1 MILRNLIFYLKRRL
15 FPVESLETAQLILA
29 ELIERGNPL
38 MIARFGAVEIKALL
52 YERSPL
58 LFSFLKGYTY
68 NHMENNAGFFP
79 VNKTMLARYAE
90 IMNSAIAE
98 LDVLAS
104 WRPEEWFYK
113 HELKGCRKIPLGA
126 LGPIFSKASWS
137 QVLKGKKVL
146 VIHPFA
152 KSIKRQ
158 YEFHRDKIFGEYSDF
173 ILPEFASLQV
183 ITAVQS
189 IAGNTEGYETW
200 FDALKQMES
209 EIDKADFDVA
219 LIGCGA
225 YGFPLA
231 AYCKSIGKQGIHIG
245 GSLQLYF
252 GIKGKRWD
260 RFGFYNEFWVSPDD
274 SERPANLSKVEDGCY
289 W

>member
-1 MILRNLIFYLKRRL
+1 MVLRNLIFYLKRRL

-29 ELIERGNPL
+29 DLIERGNPL

-137 QVLKGKKVL
+137 QALKGKKVL

-183 ITAVQS
+183 IPAVQT

-200 FDALKQMES
+200 CDALKQMES
-209 EIDKADFDVA
+209 EIDKADLTWHLSGVA
-219 LIGCGA
+219 LMVFLWQHIANRSVNKA
-225 YGFPLA
+225 YI
-231 AYCKSIGKQGIHIG
+231 SVD
-245 GSLQLYF
+245 LYSC
-252 GIKGKRWD
+252 IL
-260 RFGFYNEFWVSPDD
+260 E
-274 SERPANLSKVEDGCY
+274 
-289 W
+289 

>member
-1 MILRNLIFYLKRRL
+1 MVLRNLIYDLKLRML
-15 FPVESLETAQLILA
+15 PVESFETAQTILVN
-29 ELIERGNPL
+29 LIEQGNPL

-104 WRPEEWFYK
+104 WRPEELFYK

-183 ITAVQS
+183 IRAVQT

-200 FDALKQMES
+200 FDALEQMES

-231 AYCKSIGKQGIHIG
+231 AHCKRIGKLGIQIG

-260 RFGFYNEFWVSPDD
+260 DKGLYNEYWVSPDE
-274 SERPANLSKVEDGCY
+274 SEQPKNLSRVEGGCY

>member
-1 MILRNLIFYLKRRL
+1 MVLRNLIFYLKRRL

-29 ELIERGNPL
+29 DLIERGNPL

-137 QVLKGKKVL
+137 QALKGKKVL

-183 ITAVQS
+183 IPAVQT

-260 RFGFYNEFWVSPDD
+260 HFGFYNEF
-274 SERPANLSKVEDGCY
+274 G
-289 W
+289 

>member
-1 MILRNLIFYLKRRL
+1 MVLRNLIYDLKLRML
-15 FPVESLETAQLILA
+15 PVESFETAQTILVD
-29 ELIERGNPL
+29 LIERGNPL

-104 WRPEEWFYK
+104 WRPEELFYK

-183 ITAVQS
+183 IRAVQT

-200 FDALKQMES
+200 FDALEQMES

-231 AYCKSIGKQGIHIG
+231 AHCKRIGKLGIQIG

-260 RFGFYNEFWVSPDD
+260 DKGLYNEYWVSPDE
-274 SERPANLSKVEDGCY
+274 SEQPKNLSRVEGGCY

>member
-1 MILRNLIFYLKRRL
+1 MVLRNLIYDLKLRML
-15 FPVESLETAQLILA
+15 PVESFEIAQTILVN
-29 ELIERGNPL
+29 LIERGDPL

-104 WRPEEWFYK
+104 WRPEELFYK

-126 LGPIFSKASWS
+126 LGSIFSKASWS

-183 ITAVQS
+183 IRAVQT

-200 FDALKQMES
+200 FDALEQMES

-231 AYCKSIGKQGIHIG
+231 AHCKRIGKLGIQIG

-260 RFGFYNEFWVSPDD
+260 DKGLYNEYWVSPDE
-274 SERPANLSKVEDGCY
+274 SEQPKNLSRVEGGCY